1 MIKTLLIDPPW
12 RMCTGGKSSINVHY
26 QYDLQTQEE
35 IKETVDGW
43 LQDVEVNPE
52 AHVYIWCINSFKT
65 GLCRGILDAVDLCE
79 HIGFRA
85 ITLLPWIKTN
95 IGNPTPYGM
104 RAVEHCLFG
113 VRNRKGKIREVAWTG
128 GSVAGV
134 GLSSSND
141 YYLAPRTVHSKK
153 PFGFYAYI
161 EKRSQGPYCEL
172 YARNRREGW
181 ISFGNEVDRPLPK
194 QQQQKTTTDQ
204 YGLWGIV

>member
-12 RMCTGGKSSINVHY
+12 RMCSGGKSSINVHY

-43 LQDVEVNPE
+43 LQDVAVNPE

-65 GLCRGILDAVDLCE
+65 GGCRGILDAVDLCE

-104 RAVEHCLFG
+104 RAVEH
-113 VRNRKGKIREVAWTG
+113 
-128 GSVAGV
+128 
-134 GLSSSND
+134 
-141 YYLAPRTVHSKK
+141 YLAPRTVHSKK
-153 PFGFYAYI
+153 PDGFYAYI